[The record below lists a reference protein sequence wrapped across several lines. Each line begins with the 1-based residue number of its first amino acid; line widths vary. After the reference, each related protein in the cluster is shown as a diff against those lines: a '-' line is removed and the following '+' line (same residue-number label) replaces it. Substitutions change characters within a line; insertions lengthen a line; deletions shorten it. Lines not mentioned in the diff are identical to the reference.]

1 MKCKKI
7 LNCHLKFYLIMLG
20 FIKYIML
27 YVKSKCSIYRSL
39 SVNKLANLQHWWCP
53 RVVSTSGVW
62 LWANELNLQHTQQ
75 NQPIDL
81 LITNEEQIH

>member
-7 LNCHLKFYLIMLG
+7 LNCRLKFYLIMLG

-39 SVNKLANLQHWWCP
+39 SVNKLANLQHW
-53 RVVSTSGVW
+53 
-62 LWANELNLQHTQQ
+62 
-75 NQPIDL
+75 
-81 LITNEEQIH
+81 